1 MHMWNFRTRTIASV
15 AFLQAVLLAVLVI
28 AGGRHLSD
36 SAESALEQRSQA
48 TVQAFSAL
56 ARPALV
62 GGDLAAL
69 HALTREML
77 TYPGV
82 VYARVR
88 GEHRQVLAQ
97 AGDAQQLLAAP
108 PRQAG
113 PTEARDGVY
122 RLDRDVLVNG
132 QRSGQVEVGLATA
145 PVQRLKTGALW
156 FGLGL
161 AALEVLLVAVLLWA
175 LGTQRSRQRNALA
188 ENAQAVRLPL
198 RSAAPAEAPAADVLD
213 PVRYEQVR
221 TVMGDA
227 MGALLDKVQETLES
241 ELRQMQAAAA
251 QGRIDT
257 MRNLLHRIKN
267 TAGDIGAMRL
277 HALAARVEQGLL
289 RENAPMPDIGPLE
302 LACTDALATVRQLIA
317 ARPSP
322 RPPSLHP

>member
-1 MHMWNFRTRTIASV
+1 
-15 AFLQAVLLAVLVI
+15 
-28 AGGRHLSD
+28 
-36 SAESALEQRSQA
+36 
-48 TVQAFSAL
+48 
-56 ARPALV
+56 
-62 GGDLAAL
+62 
-69 HALTREML
+69 
-77 TYPGV
+77 
-82 VYARVR
+82 
-88 GEHRQVLAQ
+88 
-97 AGDAQQLLAAP
+97 
-108 PRQAG
+108 
-113 PTEARDGVY
+113 
-122 RLDRDVLVNG
+122 
-132 QRSGQVEVGLATA
+132 
-145 PVQRLKTGALW
+145 
-156 FGLGL
+156 
-161 AALEVLLVAVLLWA
+161 
-175 LGTQRSRQRNALA
+175 
-188 ENAQAVRLPL
+188 
-198 RSAAPAEAPAADVLD
+198 
-213 PVRYEQVR
+213 VR

>member
-1 MHMWNFRTRTIASV
+1 MHMWKFRSRTIASV
-15 AFLQAVLLAVLVI
+15 ALLQAVLLAVLVI
-28 AGGRHLSD
+28 VGGRHLSD

-62 GGDLAAL
+62 GGEQATL

-77 TYPGV
+77 AYPGV

-88 GEHRQVLAQ
+88 GEHGQVLAQ
-97 AGDAQQLLAAP
+97 AGDALLLLAAP

-113 PTEARDGVY
+113 PTDARDGVY

-145 PVQRLKTGALW
+145 PVQRLKTRALW

-161 AALEVLLVAVLLWA
+161 AALEVLLVALLLWT
-175 LGTQRSRQRNALA
+175 LDRQRTDSLPQRSG
-188 ENAQAVRLPL
+188 EPV
-198 RSAAPAEAPAADVLD
+198 EAPTADVLD

-221 TVMGDA
+221 TIMGDA
-227 MGALLDKVQETLES
+227 MGALLDKVLKTLES
-241 ELRQMQAAAA
+241 ELLQMQAAAA

-257 MRNLLHRIKN
+257 MRDLLHRIKN